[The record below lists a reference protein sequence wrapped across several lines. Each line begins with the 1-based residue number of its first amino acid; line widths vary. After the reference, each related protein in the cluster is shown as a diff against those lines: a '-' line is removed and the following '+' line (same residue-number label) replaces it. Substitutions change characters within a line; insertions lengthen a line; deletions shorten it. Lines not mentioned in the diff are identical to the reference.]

1 MWSIKTTNLLSKKL
15 TKINKFMK
23 TAYKPS
29 IISPIQMIQKKT
41 FDVQDKKHPV
51 REEIAKCVGTYN
63 LTAVV
68 EEDIQ
73 TQAIM
78 KHIPG
83 LISFLCTLLRDGKV
97 IAQGYGSS
105 ILNSSN
111 KFLLRAVSSA
121 FNSALADATIRATK
135 VLDTFRNPDNSAVS
149 TALNEAYEAK
159 NRNEFIPS
167 TEKQKSYLFE
177 LIHTNIADED
187 ERRRWESQIDQLSK
201 DEASEAIQSFKR

>member
-1 MWSIKTTNLLSKKL
+1 
-15 TKINKFMK
+15 MK
-23 TAYKPS
+23 TAYRPS
-29 IISPIQMIQKKT
+29 IISPVQVMQKKT

-63 LTAVV
+63 ITAVV

-135 VLDTFRNPDNSAVS
+135 VLDTFRNPDKSAVS
-149 TALNEAYEAK
+149 AALDEAYEAK
-159 NRNEFIPS
+159 NRNEFMGI
-167 TEKQKSYLFE
+167 TEKQKSYLSE
-177 LIHTNIADED
+177 LIHSNITDE
-187 ERRRWESQIDQLSK
+187 EELNRWQSQIDQLTK
-201 DEASEAIQSFKR
+201 DEASEAIQSLKR

>member
-1 MWSIKTTNLLSKKL
+1 
-15 TKINKFMK
+15 MK
-23 TAYKPS
+23 TAYQPS
-29 IISPIQMIQKKT
+29 IISPVQMMQKKT
-41 FDVQDKKHPV
+41 FDTRDKKHPA
-51 REEIAKCVGTYN
+51 REEIERCVGTYN
-63 LTAVV
+63 ITAVV

-135 VLDTFRNPDNSAVS
+135 VLDTFRNPDKSAS
-149 TALNEAYEAK
+149 SAALDEADEAK
-159 NRNEFIPS
+159 NRNESMPI

-177 LIHTNIADED
+177 LIQTNVDNED
-187 ERRRWESQIDQLSK
+187 DRHRWESQIDQLSK
-201 DEASEAIQSFKR
+201 VEASEAIQNLKR